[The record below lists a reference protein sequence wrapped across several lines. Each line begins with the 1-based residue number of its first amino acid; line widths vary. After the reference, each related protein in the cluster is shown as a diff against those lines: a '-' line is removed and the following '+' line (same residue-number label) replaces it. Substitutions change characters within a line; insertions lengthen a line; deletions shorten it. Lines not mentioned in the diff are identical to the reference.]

1 MGKIKELETSLANK
15 IAAGEVVE
23 RPSSVVKELL
33 ENAIDAQATEINI
46 EVEQSGVSSIRV
58 VDNGTGIAQEDLGLV
73 FHRHATSKI
82 VADDDLFHIRTLGF
96 RGEALASISSVAK
109 VTLKTCT
116 DNENGHEIYAENGKI
131 IHQKPAKAKKG
142 TDIQVD
148 SLFYN
153 TPARLKYIK
162 SLYTEL
168 GKITDIVNR
177 MAMSHPEIRIS
188 LVSDGKKLLSTNGS
202 GRTNEVMAEI
212 YGMKVAKDLVHISGD
227 TSDYHLE
234 GFVAKPEHSRSN
246 KHYISIFINGRYIKN
261 FVLNKA
267 ILEGYHTL
275 LTIGRF
281 PICYI
286 NIQMDPILVDVN
298 VHPTKLEVRL
308 SKEDQLY
315 DLIVTKIREA
325 FKDKILI
332 PQNDLNHA
340 SKKNKVLET
349 FEQQKINFEKQ
360 QSQIGETSAPY
371 VHDQKDKNHDVES
384 HKNNLDSTSST
395 NNESTEVSNEL
406 HNHIDD
412 SYLQSQK
419 EVLFDM
425 EQNTSNEYEI
435 SNQQSNDIKGTVS
448 QTPHRRVPYMEIV
461 GQVHG
466 TYIIAQNENGM
477 FMIDQHAAQER
488 IKYEYFREK
497 IGEVTNEVQNL
508 LIPLTFHFSK
518 DEQMIIDQYKDELDK
533 VGVHLEHFG
542 GHDYI
547 VNSYPVWF
555 PKEEAEEIIKDMI
568 ELVLKHK
575 SVDVKKI
582 REDAAI
588 MMSCK
593 KSIKAN
599 HYLKNNEMADLI
611 DQLREAED
619 PFTCPHGRPIIINFS
634 NYELEKLIKT
644 DYKACVVLDMHIGH
658 LKSIMEL
665 LKSHS
670 IECYV
675 HIDLIKGLS
684 HDEFACEYIIQQYKP
699 KGIVST
705 KAKVIKKAKMLN
717 TLTIFRVFIIDSQA
731 LTRSIELIK
740 KVEPDYVEVLPGV
753 ASKAVSKIQQET
765 SASVIAGGLID
776 EQSEIREAISNGA
789 KYVTTSYE
797 KLW

>member
-1 MGKIKELETSLANK
+1 MGKIKELQTSLANK

-33 ENAIDAQATEINI
+33 ENAIDAQSTEINI
-46 EVEQSGVSSIRV
+46 EVEQSGIASIRV
-58 VDNGTGIAQEDLGLV
+58 VDNGIGIEQDDLKLV
-73 FHRHATSKI
+73 FHRHATSKLD
-82 VADDDLFHIRTLGF
+82 ADDDLFHIRTLGF

-116 DNENGHEIYAENGKI
+116 DSENGHEIYAENGEI
-131 IHQKPAKAKKG
+131 ISEKPAKAKKG
-142 TDIQVD
+142 TDITVK

-177 MAMSHPEIRIS
+177 MAMSHPDIRIS
-188 LVSDGKKLLSTNGS
+188 LVSDNKTLLKTNGS
-202 GRTNEVMAEI
+202 GKTNEVMAEI
-212 YGMKVAKDLVHISGD
+212 YGIKVAKDLVHIERD
-227 TSDYHLE
+227 TSDYHLD
-234 GFVAKPEHSRSN
+234 GYVAKPEHSRSN

-267 ILEGYHTL
+267 IIEGYHTL
-275 LTIGRF
+275 LTIGRY

-286 NIQMDPILVDVN
+286 NIEMDPILVDVN

-308 SKEDQLY
+308 SKEEQLY
-315 DLIVTKIREA
+315 DLIVKKIREA
-325 FKDKILI
+325 FKDRILI
-332 PQNDLNHA
+332 PQNDLDKTP
-340 SKKNKVLET
+340 KKNKVLHT
-349 FEQQKINFEKQ
+349 FEQQKLDFEKKQ
-360 QSQIGETSAPY
+360 RMRNQATNDTQPGYQPTEDSFTEKLNEDTYNDYQSDNNDLAIDKNNDESALHNNKRNEDIDYFQIQKEILNSIDRAEIEDANTETNDTETS
-371 VHDQKDKNHDVES
+371 KDDLNEA
-384 HKNNLDSTSST
+384 T
-395 NNESTEVSNEL
+395 NN
-406 HNHIDD
+406 I
-412 SYLQSQK
+412 
-419 EVLFDM
+419 
-425 EQNTSNEYEI
+425 
-435 SNQQSNDIKGTVS
+435 QQDDIKGKVS
-448 QTPHRRVPYMEIV
+448 STPTRRVPYMEVV

-497 IGEVTNEVQNL
+497 IGEVTNEVQDL

-518 DEQMIIDQYKDELDK
+518 DEQMIIDQYQEELDK

-547 VNSYPVWF
+547 VSSYPVWF
-555 PKEEAEEIIKDMI
+555 PKAEAQEIIQDMV
-568 ELVLKHK
+568 ELVLNHK
-575 SVDVKKI
+575 KVDVKKM

-634 NYELEKLIKT
+634 NYELEKLFK
-644 DYKACVVLDMHIGH
+644 
-658 LKSIMEL
+658 
-665 LKSHS
+665 
-670 IECYV
+670 
-675 HIDLIKGLS
+675 
-684 HDEFACEYIIQQYKP
+684 
-699 KGIVST
+699 
-705 KAKVIKKAKMLN
+705 
-717 TLTIFRVFIIDSQA
+717 RVM
-731 LTRSIELIK
+731 
-740 KVEPDYVEVLPGV
+740 
-753 ASKAVSKIQQET
+753 
-765 SASVIAGGLID
+765 
-776 EQSEIREAISNGA
+776 
-789 KYVTTSYE
+789 
-797 KLW
+797 

>member
-340 SKKNKVLET
+340 FKKNKVLET

-555 PKEEAEEIIKDMI
+555 PKVEAEEIIKDMI

-634 NYELEKLIKT
+634 NYELEKLFK
-644 DYKACVVLDMHIGH
+644 
-658 LKSIMEL
+658 
-665 LKSHS
+665 
-670 IECYV
+670 
-675 HIDLIKGLS
+675 
-684 HDEFACEYIIQQYKP
+684 
-699 KGIVST
+699 
-705 KAKVIKKAKMLN
+705 
-717 TLTIFRVFIIDSQA
+717 RVM
-731 LTRSIELIK
+731 
-740 KVEPDYVEVLPGV
+740 
-753 ASKAVSKIQQET
+753 
-765 SASVIAGGLID
+765 
-776 EQSEIREAISNGA
+776 
-789 KYVTTSYE
+789 
-797 KLW
+797 

>member
-116 DNENGHEIYAENGKI
+116 DNENGHEIYAEDGKI

-340 SKKNKVLET
+340 PKKNKVLET

-406 HNHIDD
+406 HNYIDD

-518 DEQMIIDQYKDELDK
+518 DEQMIINQYKDELDK

-634 NYELEKLIKT
+634 NYELEKLFK
-644 DYKACVVLDMHIGH
+644 
-658 LKSIMEL
+658 
-665 LKSHS
+665 
-670 IECYV
+670 
-675 HIDLIKGLS
+675 
-684 HDEFACEYIIQQYKP
+684 
-699 KGIVST
+699 
-705 KAKVIKKAKMLN
+705 
-717 TLTIFRVFIIDSQA
+717 RVM
-731 LTRSIELIK
+731 
-740 KVEPDYVEVLPGV
+740 
-753 ASKAVSKIQQET
+753 
-765 SASVIAGGLID
+765 
-776 EQSEIREAISNGA
+776 
-789 KYVTTSYE
+789 
-797 KLW
+797 

>member
-1 MGKIKELETSLANK
+1 MGKIKELQTSLANK

-33 ENAIDAQATEINI
+33 ENAIDAKSTEINI
-46 EVEQSGVSSIRV
+46 EVEQSGISSIRV
-58 VDNGTGIAQEDLGLV
+58 VDNGTGIEQDDLDLV
-73 FHRHATSKI
+73 FHRHATSKLD
-82 VADDDLFHIRTLGF
+82 ADDDLFHIRTLGF

-116 DNENGHEIYAENGKI
+116 DSENGHEIYAENGEI
-131 IHQKPAKAKKG
+131 LSRKPAKAKKG
-142 TDIQVD
+142 TDITVS

-177 MAMSHPEIRIS
+177 MAMSHPYIRIS
-188 LVSDGKKLLSTNGS
+188 LISDGKTLLKTNGS
-202 GRTNEVMAEI
+202 GKTNEVMSEI
-212 YGMKVAKDLVHISGD
+212 YGIKVAKDLVHIQGD

-267 ILEGYHTL
+267 IIEGYHTL
-275 LTIGRF
+275 LTIGRY
-281 PICYI
+281 PICYL
-286 NIQMDPILVDVN
+286 NIEMDPILVDVN

-308 SKEDQLY
+308 SKEEQLY
-315 DLIVTKIREA
+315 QLIVEKIRYA
-325 FKDKILI
+325 FKDRILI
-332 PQNDLNHA
+332 PQNDLDRTP
-340 SKKNKVLET
+340 KKNKVLNQ
-349 FEQQKINFEKQ
+349 FEQQKLDFERRQ
-360 QSQIGETSAPY
+360 QNSNQ
-371 VHDQKDKNHDVES
+371 DKTNSHYYGMSES
-384 HKNNLDSTSST
+384 KLQNPNLEKNDLDNNELT
-395 NNESTEVSNEL
+395 NESTENFV
-406 HNHIDD
+406 HNNKRSDD
-412 SYLQSQK
+412 KDYFQIQK
-419 EVLFDM
+419 EILNDLDNGDASLLNDESTNDSEEVVT
-425 EQNTSNEYEI
+425 EQSNNDEASSKTYQTLY
-435 SNQQSNDIKGTVS
+435 SKQDNNDIKGKVS
-448 QTPHRRVPYMEIV
+448 NTPSRRVPYMEVV

-497 IGEVTNEVQNL
+497 IGEVTNEVQDL

-518 DEQMIIDQYKDELDK
+518 DEQMIIDQYQDELDK

-555 PKEEAEEIIKDMI
+555 PKAEAEEIIQDMV
-568 ELVLKHK
+568 ELVLNDKK
-575 SVDVKKI
+575 VNVKKM

-634 NYELEKLIKT
+634 NYELEKLFK
-644 DYKACVVLDMHIGH
+644 
-658 LKSIMEL
+658 
-665 LKSHS
+665 
-670 IECYV
+670 
-675 HIDLIKGLS
+675 
-684 HDEFACEYIIQQYKP
+684 
-699 KGIVST
+699 
-705 KAKVIKKAKMLN
+705 
-717 TLTIFRVFIIDSQA
+717 RVM
-731 LTRSIELIK
+731 
-740 KVEPDYVEVLPGV
+740 
-753 ASKAVSKIQQET
+753 
-765 SASVIAGGLID
+765 
-776 EQSEIREAISNGA
+776 
-789 KYVTTSYE
+789 
-797 KLW
+797 

>member
-116 DNENGHEIYAENGKI
+116 DNENGHEIYAEDGKI

-340 SKKNKVLET
+340 PKKNKVLET

-406 HNHIDD
+406 HNYIDD

-634 NYELEKLIKT
+634 NYELEKLFK
-644 DYKACVVLDMHIGH
+644 
-658 LKSIMEL
+658 
-665 LKSHS
+665 
-670 IECYV
+670 
-675 HIDLIKGLS
+675 
-684 HDEFACEYIIQQYKP
+684 
-699 KGIVST
+699 
-705 KAKVIKKAKMLN
+705 
-717 TLTIFRVFIIDSQA
+717 RVM
-731 LTRSIELIK
+731 
-740 KVEPDYVEVLPGV
+740 
-753 ASKAVSKIQQET
+753 
-765 SASVIAGGLID
+765 
-776 EQSEIREAISNGA
+776 
-789 KYVTTSYE
+789 
-797 KLW
+797 

>member
-1 MGKIKELETSLANK
+1 MGKIKELQTSLANK

-33 ENAIDAQATEINI
+33 ENAIDAQSTEINI
-46 EVEQSGVSSIRV
+46 EVEQSGVASIRV
-58 VDNGTGIAQEDLGLV
+58 VDNGTGIEADDLSLV
-73 FHRHATSKI
+73 FHRHATSKLD
-82 VADDDLFHIRTLGF
+82 ADDDLFHIRTLGF
-96 RGEALASISSVAK
+96 RGEALASISSVSK
-109 VTLKTCT
+109 VTLRTCT
-116 DNENGHEIYAENGKI
+116 DNESGHEIYAENGEI
-131 IHQKPAKAKKG
+131 INQKPAKAKKG
-142 TDIQVD
+142 TDILVE

-177 MAMSHPEIRIS
+177 MAMSHPDIRIS
-188 LVSDGKKLLSTNGS
+188 LVSDGKTLLKTNGS
-202 GRTNEVMAEI
+202 GKTNEVMAEI
-212 YGMKVAKDLVHISGD
+212 YGMKVAKDLVHITGD

-234 GFVAKPEHSRSN
+234 GYVARPEHSRSN

-267 ILEGYHTL
+267 IVEGYHTL
-275 LTIGRF
+275 LTIGRY

-308 SKEDQLY
+308 SKEEQLY
-315 DLIVTKIREA
+315 DLIVKKIREA

-332 PQNDLNHA
+332 PKNDLDHHP
-340 SKKNKVLET
+340 KKNKVLNS
-349 FEQQKINFEKQ
+349 FEQQKLDFEHKQ
-360 QSQIGETSAPY
+360 NEVQNRPQSSEDERQEDLSATTL
-371 VHDQKDKNHDVES
+371 DKVENQNIS
-384 HKNNLDSTSST
+384 QVNED
-395 NNESTEVSNEL
+395 NESTLFNDSQYIKRNHDDHYFNNQKDILNEL
-406 HNHIDD
+406 DNQNET
-412 SYLQSQK
+412 L
-419 EVLFDM
+419 
-425 EQNTSNEYEI
+425 EQEENQNE
-435 SNQQSNDIKGTVS
+435 NDIKGTVS
-448 QTPHRRVPYMEIV
+448 ASTRRRVPYMEVV

-508 LIPLTFHFSK
+508 LIPMTFHFSK
-518 DEQMIIDQYKDELDK
+518 DEQFIIDQYQEELDR

-555 PKEEAEEIIKDMI
+555 PKAEAEEIIKDMI
-568 ELVLKHK
+568 ELVLENKK
-575 SVDVKKI
+575 IDVKKM

-611 DQLREAED
+611 DQLREMED

-634 NYELEKLIKT
+634 NYELEKLFK
-644 DYKACVVLDMHIGH
+644 
-658 LKSIMEL
+658 
-665 LKSHS
+665 
-670 IECYV
+670 
-675 HIDLIKGLS
+675 
-684 HDEFACEYIIQQYKP
+684 
-699 KGIVST
+699 
-705 KAKVIKKAKMLN
+705 
-717 TLTIFRVFIIDSQA
+717 RVM
-731 LTRSIELIK
+731 
-740 KVEPDYVEVLPGV
+740 
-753 ASKAVSKIQQET
+753 
-765 SASVIAGGLID
+765 
-776 EQSEIREAISNGA
+776 
-789 KYVTTSYE
+789 
-797 KLW
+797 

>member
-1 MGKIKELETSLANK
+1 MGKIKELQTSLANK

-33 ENAIDAQATEINI
+33 ENAIDAKSTEINI
-46 EVEQSGVSSIRV
+46 EVEQSGISSIRV
-58 VDNGTGIAQEDLGLV
+58 VDNGTGIEQDDLDLV
-73 FHRHATSKI
+73 FHRHATSKLD
-82 VADDDLFHIRTLGF
+82 ADDDLFHIRTLGF

-116 DNENGHEIYAENGKI
+116 DSENGHEIYAENGEI
-131 IHQKPAKAKKG
+131 LSRKPAKAKKG
-142 TDIQVD
+142 TDITVS

-177 MAMSHPEIRIS
+177 MAMSHPYIRIS
-188 LVSDGKKLLSTNGS
+188 LISDGKTLLKTNGS
-202 GRTNEVMAEI
+202 GKTNEVMSEI
-212 YGMKVAKDLVHISGD
+212 YGIKVAKDLVHIQGD

-267 ILEGYHTL
+267 IIEGYHTL
-275 LTIGRF
+275 LTIGRY
-281 PICYI
+281 PICYL
-286 NIQMDPILVDVN
+286 NIEMDPILVDVN

-308 SKEDQLY
+308 SKEEQLY
-315 DLIVTKIREA
+315 QLIVEKIRYA
-325 FKDKILI
+325 FKDRILI
-332 PQNDLNHA
+332 PQNDLDRTP
-340 SKKNKVLET
+340 KKNKVLNQ
-349 FEQQKINFEKQ
+349 FEQQKLDFERRQ
-360 QSQIGETSAPY
+360 QNSNQ
-371 VHDQKDKNHDVES
+371 DKTNSHYYGMSES
-384 HKNNLDSTSST
+384 KLQNPNLEKNDLD
-395 NNESTEVSNEL
+395 NNELINESTENFV
-406 HNHIDD
+406 HNNKRSDD
-412 SYLQSQK
+412 KDYFQIQK
-419 EVLFDM
+419 EILNDLDNGDASLLNDESTNDSEEVVT
-425 EQNTSNEYEI
+425 EQSNNDEASSKTYQTLY
-435 SNQQSNDIKGTVS
+435 SKQDNNDIKGKVS
-448 QTPHRRVPYMEIV
+448 NTPSRRVPYMEVV

-497 IGEVTNEVQNL
+497 IGEVTNEVQDL

-518 DEQMIIDQYKDELDK
+518 DEQMIIDQYQDELDK

-555 PKEEAEEIIKDMI
+555 PKAEAEEIIQDMV
-568 ELVLKHK
+568 ELVLNNKK
-575 SVDVKKI
+575 VNVKKM

-634 NYELEKLIKT
+634 NYELEKLFK
-644 DYKACVVLDMHIGH
+644 
-658 LKSIMEL
+658 
-665 LKSHS
+665 
-670 IECYV
+670 
-675 HIDLIKGLS
+675 
-684 HDEFACEYIIQQYKP
+684 
-699 KGIVST
+699 
-705 KAKVIKKAKMLN
+705 
-717 TLTIFRVFIIDSQA
+717 RVM
-731 LTRSIELIK
+731 
-740 KVEPDYVEVLPGV
+740 
-753 ASKAVSKIQQET
+753 
-765 SASVIAGGLID
+765 
-776 EQSEIREAISNGA
+776 
-789 KYVTTSYE
+789 
-797 KLW
+797 

>member
-116 DNENGHEIYAENGKI
+116 DNENGHEIYAEDGKI

-246 KHYISIFINGRYIKN
+246 KHYISIFINSRYIKN

-325 FKDKILI
+325 FQDKILI

-340 SKKNKVLET
+340 PKKNKVLET

-406 HNHIDD
+406 HNYIDD

-634 NYELEKLIKT
+634 NYELEKLFK
-644 DYKACVVLDMHIGH
+644 
-658 LKSIMEL
+658 
-665 LKSHS
+665 
-670 IECYV
+670 
-675 HIDLIKGLS
+675 
-684 HDEFACEYIIQQYKP
+684 
-699 KGIVST
+699 
-705 KAKVIKKAKMLN
+705 
-717 TLTIFRVFIIDSQA
+717 RVM
-731 LTRSIELIK
+731 
-740 KVEPDYVEVLPGV
+740 
-753 ASKAVSKIQQET
+753 
-765 SASVIAGGLID
+765 
-776 EQSEIREAISNGA
+776 
-789 KYVTTSYE
+789 
-797 KLW
+797 

>member
-33 ENAIDAQATEINI
+33 ENAIDAQATEINS

-82 VADDDLFHIRTLGF
+82 VADNDLFHIRTLGF

-116 DNENGHEIYAENGKI
+116 DNENGHEIYAEDGKI

-340 SKKNKVLET
+340 PKKNKVLET

-435 SNQQSNDIKGTVS
+435 LNQQSNDIKGTVS

-634 NYELEKLIKT
+634 NYELEKLFK
-644 DYKACVVLDMHIGH
+644 
-658 LKSIMEL
+658 
-665 LKSHS
+665 
-670 IECYV
+670 
-675 HIDLIKGLS
+675 
-684 HDEFACEYIIQQYKP
+684 
-699 KGIVST
+699 
-705 KAKVIKKAKMLN
+705 
-717 TLTIFRVFIIDSQA
+717 RVM
-731 LTRSIELIK
+731 
-740 KVEPDYVEVLPGV
+740 
-753 ASKAVSKIQQET
+753 
-765 SASVIAGGLID
+765 
-776 EQSEIREAISNGA
+776 
-789 KYVTTSYE
+789 
-797 KLW
+797 

>member
-1 MGKIKELETSLANK
+1 MGKIKELQTSLANK

-33 ENAIDAQATEINI
+33 ENAIDAKSTEINI
-46 EVEQSGVSSIRV
+46 EVEQSGISSIRV
-58 VDNGTGIAQEDLGLV
+58 VDNGTGIEQDDLDLV
-73 FHRHATSKI
+73 FHRHATSKLD
-82 VADDDLFHIRTLGF
+82 ADDDLFHIRTLGF

-116 DNENGHEIYAENGKI
+116 DSENGHEIYAENGEI
-131 IHQKPAKAKKG
+131 LSRKPAKAKKG
-142 TDIQVD
+142 TDITVS

-177 MAMSHPEIRIS
+177 MAMSHPYIRIS
-188 LVSDGKKLLSTNGS
+188 LISDGKTLLKTNGS
-202 GRTNEVMAEI
+202 GKTNEVMSEI
-212 YGMKVAKDLVHISGD
+212 YGIKVAKDLVHIQGD

-267 ILEGYHTL
+267 IIEGYHTL
-275 LTIGRF
+275 LTIGRY
-281 PICYI
+281 PICYL
-286 NIQMDPILVDVN
+286 NIEMDPILVDVN

-308 SKEDQLY
+308 SKEEQLY
-315 DLIVTKIREA
+315 QLIVEKILYA
-325 FKDKILI
+325 FKDRILI
-332 PQNDLNHA
+332 PQNDLDRTP
-340 SKKNKVLET
+340 KKNKVLNQ
-349 FEQQKINFEKQ
+349 FEQQKLDFERRQ
-360 QSQIGETSAPY
+360 QNSNQ
-371 VHDQKDKNHDVES
+371 DKTNSHYYGMSES
-384 HKNNLDSTSST
+384 KLQNPNLEKNDLD
-395 NNESTEVSNEL
+395 NNELINESTENFV
-406 HNHIDD
+406 HNNKRSDD
-412 SYLQSQK
+412 KDYFQIQK
-419 EVLFDM
+419 EILNDLDNGDASSLNDESTNDSEEVVT
-425 EQNTSNEYEI
+425 EQSNNDEASSKTYQTLY
-435 SNQQSNDIKGTVS
+435 SKQDNNDIKGKVS
-448 QTPHRRVPYMEIV
+448 NTPSRRVPYMEVV

-497 IGEVTNEVQNL
+497 IGEVTNEVQDL

-518 DEQMIIDQYKDELDK
+518 DEQMIIDQYQDELDK

-555 PKEEAEEIIKDMI
+555 PKAEAEEIIQDMV
-568 ELVLKHK
+568 ELVLNDKK
-575 SVDVKKI
+575 VNVKKM

-634 NYELEKLIKT
+634 NYELEKLFK
-644 DYKACVVLDMHIGH
+644 
-658 LKSIMEL
+658 
-665 LKSHS
+665 
-670 IECYV
+670 
-675 HIDLIKGLS
+675 
-684 HDEFACEYIIQQYKP
+684 
-699 KGIVST
+699 
-705 KAKVIKKAKMLN
+705 
-717 TLTIFRVFIIDSQA
+717 RVM
-731 LTRSIELIK
+731 
-740 KVEPDYVEVLPGV
+740 
-753 ASKAVSKIQQET
+753 
-765 SASVIAGGLID
+765 
-776 EQSEIREAISNGA
+776 
-789 KYVTTSYE
+789 
-797 KLW
+797 

>member
-371 VHDQKDKNHDVES
+371 VHDQNDKNHDVES
-384 HKNNLDSTSST
+384 HRNNLDSTSSA

-634 NYELEKLIKT
+634 NYELEKLFK
-644 DYKACVVLDMHIGH
+644 
-658 LKSIMEL
+658 
-665 LKSHS
+665 
-670 IECYV
+670 
-675 HIDLIKGLS
+675 
-684 HDEFACEYIIQQYKP
+684 
-699 KGIVST
+699 
-705 KAKVIKKAKMLN
+705 
-717 TLTIFRVFIIDSQA
+717 RVM
-731 LTRSIELIK
+731 
-740 KVEPDYVEVLPGV
+740 
-753 ASKAVSKIQQET
+753 
-765 SASVIAGGLID
+765 
-776 EQSEIREAISNGA
+776 
-789 KYVTTSYE
+789 
-797 KLW
+797 

>member
-611 DQLREAED
+611 DQLREA
-619 PFTCPHGRPIIINFS
+619 
-634 NYELEKLIKT
+634 
-644 DYKACVVLDMHIGH
+644 
-658 LKSIMEL
+658 
-665 LKSHS
+665 
-670 IECYV
+670 
-675 HIDLIKGLS
+675 
-684 HDEFACEYIIQQYKP
+684 
-699 KGIVST
+699 
-705 KAKVIKKAKMLN
+705 
-717 TLTIFRVFIIDSQA
+717 
-731 LTRSIELIK
+731 
-740 KVEPDYVEVLPGV
+740 
-753 ASKAVSKIQQET
+753 
-765 SASVIAGGLID
+765 
-776 EQSEIREAISNGA
+776 
-789 KYVTTSYE
+789 
-797 KLW
+797 

>member
-261 FVLNKA
+261 FVLNKV

-634 NYELEKLIKT
+634 NYELEKLFK
-644 DYKACVVLDMHIGH
+644 
-658 LKSIMEL
+658 
-665 LKSHS
+665 
-670 IECYV
+670 
-675 HIDLIKGLS
+675 
-684 HDEFACEYIIQQYKP
+684 
-699 KGIVST
+699 
-705 KAKVIKKAKMLN
+705 
-717 TLTIFRVFIIDSQA
+717 RVM
-731 LTRSIELIK
+731 
-740 KVEPDYVEVLPGV
+740 
-753 ASKAVSKIQQET
+753 
-765 SASVIAGGLID
+765 
-776 EQSEIREAISNGA
+776 
-789 KYVTTSYE
+789 
-797 KLW
+797 

>member
-116 DNENGHEIYAENGKI
+116 DNENGHEIYAEDGKI

-340 SKKNKVLET
+340 PKKNKVLET

-435 SNQQSNDIKGTVS
+435 LNQQSNEIKGTVS

-634 NYELEKLIKT
+634 NYELEKLFK
-644 DYKACVVLDMHIGH
+644 
-658 LKSIMEL
+658 
-665 LKSHS
+665 
-670 IECYV
+670 
-675 HIDLIKGLS
+675 
-684 HDEFACEYIIQQYKP
+684 
-699 KGIVST
+699 
-705 KAKVIKKAKMLN
+705 
-717 TLTIFRVFIIDSQA
+717 RVM
-731 LTRSIELIK
+731 
-740 KVEPDYVEVLPGV
+740 
-753 ASKAVSKIQQET
+753 
-765 SASVIAGGLID
+765 
-776 EQSEIREAISNGA
+776 
-789 KYVTTSYE
+789 
-797 KLW
+797 

>member
-46 EVEQSGVSSIRV
+46 EVEQSGISAIRV

-406 HNHIDD
+406 HNYIDD

-634 NYELEKLIKT
+634 NYELEKLFK
-644 DYKACVVLDMHIGH
+644 
-658 LKSIMEL
+658 
-665 LKSHS
+665 
-670 IECYV
+670 
-675 HIDLIKGLS
+675 
-684 HDEFACEYIIQQYKP
+684 
-699 KGIVST
+699 
-705 KAKVIKKAKMLN
+705 
-717 TLTIFRVFIIDSQA
+717 RVM
-731 LTRSIELIK
+731 
-740 KVEPDYVEVLPGV
+740 
-753 ASKAVSKIQQET
+753 
-765 SASVIAGGLID
+765 
-776 EQSEIREAISNGA
+776 
-789 KYVTTSYE
+789 
-797 KLW
+797 